1 MKHVVF
7 FAAPVGF
14 FEKCSLTMK
23 DNGKLFMSQEDYYKI
38 LDIKIDN
45 KRNRTLYDFLTSR
58 NLSLDDHRVCIVF
71 VVLKLHIV
79 SCWWLRGN
87 DFSWAVLKKAIGIIV
102 YTNILLQCNIA
113 CRNSGKKFQ
122 NYLYS
127 VKNDLILHFFY
138 ASTCMTTYGWRKCN
152 IHEIIS
158 VFAIILY
165 VQYDTYL
172 FPSPT
177 IYNHFF
183 IAAICHLE

>member
-45 KRNRTLYDFLTSR
+45 KRNRTLYDFLSSR

-87 DFSWAVLKKAIGIIV
+87 DFSWAVLKKGHRYYRIHK
-102 YTNILLQCNIA
+102 YSIA
-113 CRNSGKKFQ
+113 MQ
-122 NYLYS
+122 Y
-127 VKNDLILHFFY
+127 
-138 ASTCMTTYGWRKCN
+138 CMPQFWRK
-152 IHEIIS
+152 IPKLPIFSQKWPDI
-158 VFAIILY
+158 A
-165 VQYDTYL
+165 YL
-172 FPSPT
+172 FMHIHVLQLMVEGSAISMKLFQYLRLYYMYSMIPT
-177 IYNHFF
+177 YFPAWQF
-183 IAAICHLE
+183 IITFSLLRYVI